1 MPDKKNVIVVGG
13 GYGGI
18 AVAQLL
24 DDDFNVFVVDRKDYF
39 FHNIGATRGSVVPG
53 YANNIILPYAKALKN
68 GTVLCGDVTRI
79 DGTSV
84 HVKGQEPPVKAD
96 FVVIATGSSYA
107 FPAKTTATTFRDAR
121 LMYSQSVQSLAEQ
134 PDERVLVVGGGPV
147 GCELAGEIKAH
158 HPKKTV
164 TLVSRGVK
172 LIGTDYPEKFC
183 NKLQAALQCQ
193 GIIVKTGVTA
203 NVPSSEGVVE
213 KPAKAVL
220 SNGETLEVDRVFFC
234 TGNSHVN
241 NSCFEHT
248 MPVNET
254 GHVKVNEYLQVEG
267 QTNVFAIGDCCDA
280 DKGKFAFLAQKMS
293 DIAAHN
299 IKALAR
305 GKPLP
310 AKYSKLQVGST
321 IFVPVGPSS
330 GASVVFGFTFGGF
343 VTRLIKSKHLFSPV
357 YAATVNAEYPDSKEV
372 DIARP
377 DALLSQKTSLPPS
390 IVNALV
396 PGRAQ

>member
-1 MPDKKNVIVVGG
+1 M
-13 GYGGI
+13 
-18 AVAQLL
+18 AQLL

-84 HVKGQEPPVKAD
+84 HVGRKRASSCMDSPSNDRDVLLQVKGQEPPVKAD

-164 TLVSRGVK
+164 PYHVTCRSPARRLLTARSYPQVTLVSRGVK

-234 TGNSHVN
+234 TGNSHV
-241 NSCFEHT
+241 
-248 MPVNET
+248 
-254 GHVKVNEYLQVEG
+254 G
-267 QTNVFAIGDCCDA
+267 IDCCT
-280 DKGKFAFLAQKMS
+280 
-293 DIAAHN
+293 N
-299 IKALAR
+299 
-305 GKPLP
+305 
-310 AKYSKLQVGST
+310 
-321 IFVPVGPSS
+321 
-330 GASVVFGFTFGGF
+330 
-343 VTRLIKSKHLFSPV
+343 
-357 YAATVNAEYPDSKEV
+357 TV
-372 DIARP
+372 
-377 DALLSQKTSLPPS
+377 L
-390 IVNALV
+390 
-396 PGRAQ
+396 GRMTL